1 MTNTIVKQNNGLDV
15 FANPPKTRDESI
27 AAFQTNP
34 LVYFNTLQPRTLAD
48 CYDPAHPGLAGLSKH
63 TSPKVV
69 EDIIGV
75 AITKVCAFLN
85 MPNIL
90 TLEQLKFVAQIIRE
104 EYYYLNLADVKLGLR
119 RALMGRYGK
128 LYGKIDVTDVLLWF
142 ERYTDDRASM
152 GNEQSYAEHVQNT
165 ADYGVRGKNLYECL
179 KEKGIDITKHK
190 K

>member
-1 MTNTIVKQNNGLDV
+1 MERAIVKQNNGLDV

-27 AAFQTNP
+27 AAFQSNP
-34 LVYFNTLQPRTLAD
+34 LVYFNTLQPRAFKD
-48 CYDPAHPGLAGLSKH
+48 CWDAKNVGLAGLSKH
-63 TSPKVV
+63 TNPKLV
-69 EDIIGV
+69 ESIIGV
-75 AITKVCAFLN
+75 AISKVCTFLN
-85 MPNIL
+85 MPNVL
-90 TLEQLKFVAQIIRE
+90 TSEQIDFVAQVIRE
-104 EYYYLNLADVKLGLR
+104 QYYYLNLADVKLCLR
-119 RALMGRYGK
+119 WALMGRYGK
-128 LYGKIDVTDVLLWF
+128 LYGKIDVTDVLQWF